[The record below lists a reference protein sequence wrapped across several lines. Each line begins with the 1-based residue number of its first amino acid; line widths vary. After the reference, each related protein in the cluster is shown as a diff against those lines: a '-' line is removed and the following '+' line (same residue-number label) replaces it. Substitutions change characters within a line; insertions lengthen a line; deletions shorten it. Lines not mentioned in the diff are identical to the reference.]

1 MGCFNKCCNNWQG
14 DYQKKDYQKEN
25 HKDIYCCCC
34 YKKEKHEEKDSK
46 WQNKPCY
53 EEEKK
58 YDCECDF
65 NKREY

>member
-14 DYQKKDYQKEN
+14 DYQKKDN
-25 HKDIYCCCC
+25 HKEIYCCSC
-34 YKKEKHEEKDSK
+34 YKKEKHEDYDSK
-46 WQNKPCY
+46 WQMKPCY

-58 YDCECDF
+58 YDCECDY